1 MRPNVPQVDKLTK
14 SLQWLV
20 SVCPQQLQS
29 SVVGREN
36 SRRYFEAVQGTDG
49 QSGELFGMR
58 NLFRLQLD
66 GTCLTQRILE
76 VRCHPA
82 VDIWYGRDH
91 QSTERLRVGL
101 EIISTVWWP
110 FIALFTCIYRSWI
123 HVVSVYSPAILD
135 FSTKNDWHFIIVS
148 LTKVNSLK
156 RHICIASQ
164 FGSNLNC
171 HFDLF
176 VESKMLLCI
185 SALHLRLG
193 LNGIMTSRHHQT
205 PSEDGTQMRL

>member
-1 MRPNVPQVDKLTK
+1 MLGIVKWWDNEYYMVFWWMRPNVPQVDKLTK

-76 VRCHPA
+76 VRCHPV
-82 VDIWYGRDH
+82 VDIWYGRG
-91 QSTERLRVGL
+91 SSIKWKAESGTWNYINSVM
-101 EIISTVWWP
+101 TVYCS
-110 FIALFTCIYRSWI
+110 FHLYLSFMNSRC
-123 HVVSVYSPAILD
+123 
-135 FSTKNDWHFIIVS
+135 FSLQPCDIRFFH
-148 LTKVNSLK
+148 
-156 RHICIASQ
+156 
-164 FGSNLNC
+164 
-171 HFDLF
+171 
-176 VESKMLLCI
+176 
-185 SALHLRLG
+185 
-193 LNGIMTSRHHQT
+193 
-205 PSEDGTQMRL
+205 